1 MQVIGCFGVKS
12 VTCMAALLGLVAC
25 GPQVPNSAAGIGDA
39 TSPFNTSSDRA
50 QAGSTITGDPLI
62 QGTQISNE
70 QRSADDIVWRST
82 ELETNTGA
90 RIARSYDSTSST
102 GSSSDIANET
112 AAALSAFGGN
122 SGVAPV
128 NASPSNPA
136 PQLLGAG
143 NAGISDENDFAAVAS
158 RETIASD
165 AERLRQLSA
174 QRVEVAPTALPQRE
188 ASTSGTNIV
197 EYALGT
203 NNTYGRSLY
212 RRVGLNLE
220 NRSRKNCATF
230 GSAEAAQIAFLE
242 AGGPIKDRKA
252 LDPDGDGYACSW
264 DPRPIRA
271 SLRGPTIK
279 N

>member
-1 MQVIGCFGVKS
+1 MRVIGYLGVKPLI
-12 VTCMAALLGLVAC
+12 CAAGLIGLAAC
-25 GPQVPNSAAGIGDA
+25 EPQVPNSAAGIGDA
-39 TSPFNTSSDRA
+39 TSPFNSAPQRVA
-50 QAGSTITGDPLI
+50 AGSTVTGDPLI
-62 QGTQISNE
+62 QGAQISNE
-70 QRSADDIVWRST
+70 GRTPDNIVWRST

-90 RIARSYDSTSST
+90 RVSRTYDEAT
-102 GSSSDIANET
+102 GSATDIANET
-112 AAALSAFGGN
+112 AAALSASGGN

-143 NAGISDENDFAAVAS
+143 NASISDENDFAAVAS
-158 RETIASD
+158 RESIASD

-174 QRVEVAPTALPQRE
+174 QRVEVAPTALPQRDTVG
-188 ASTSGTNIV
+188 SSVNIV
-197 EYALGT
+197 EYALTT
-203 NNTYGRSLY
+203 NNTYGQNLY
-212 RRVGLNLE
+212 RRIGINLE

-230 GSAEAAQIAFLE
+230 SSPELAQIAFLE
-242 AGGPIKDRKA
+242 AGGPLKDRKA
-252 LDPDGDGYACSW
+252 LDPDGDGYACTW